1 MNTNTA
7 EFVELKQRL
16 KKTWMSGDYAIFA
29 TYLEEG
35 AMDFLSFCK
44 ISPGVKVLDIACGA
58 GQTALPLARNG
69 NLVTGIDIAANL
81 IETAKM
87 RAQEESLDICF
98 DEGDAE
104 ELPYQDSSFDLVLS
118 LIGAMF
124 APRPDRVAFEMTR
137 VCRPGGR
144 IVMGNW
150 TPAGFIGEMFKTMG
164 THLPP
169 SGFPSPTLWG
179 DEDVVTER
187 LKPYVS
193 DVQFTKRLYP
203 LKYPFSPAEVV
214 EFFREYYG
222 PTNRAFVSLDETKQA
237 ALRKDL
243 TELWERHNQATDGTT
258 FVNPEYLVIQAIR
271 SAQVIV

>member
-1 MNTNTA
+1 MDTNTA
-7 EFVELKQRL
+7 EFLELKQRL
-16 KKTWMSGDYAIFA
+16 KTTWMSGDYGIFA

-35 AMDFLSFCK
+35 AVDFLSFSN
-44 ISPGVKVLDIACGA
+44 ISPGIKVLDIACGA
-58 GQTALPLARNG
+58 GQTAIPLARNG
-69 NLVTGIDIAANL
+69 NQVTGIDIATNL

-87 RAQEESLDICF
+87 RAQQERLDIRF

-104 ELPYQDSSFDLVLS
+104 ELPYKDGSFDLVLS

-137 VCRPGGR
+137 VCRPDGR
-144 IVMGNW
+144 IIMGNW
-150 TPAGFIGEMFKTMG
+150 TPDGFIGEMFKTMG
-164 THLPP
+164 AYLPT

-179 DEDVVTER
+179 DENVVTER

-193 DVQFTKRLYP
+193 DLQLTKRLYP

-214 EFFREYYG
+214 EFFRKYYG

-237 ALRKDL
+237 ALHKDL

-258 FVNPEYLVIQAIR
+258 LVNPEYLVIQAIR
-271 SAQVIV
+271 SA